1 MTVASDPAQIEIAG
15 LTADSRQV
23 EPGFLFAAMP
33 GNRADGRD
41 FIGGAVER
49 GAVAILAP
57 PGAGVSGSAAGP
69 DRQGVA
75 LIVDENPR
83 RRFALM
89 AARFFSEQPST
100 VAAVTGTNGKTS
112 VVWFL
117 RQIWAG
123 LGHEAASLGTLG
135 LHAPDVEMTG
145 RLTTPDPVELH
156 RTLARLKLAGVNH
169 LAMEASSHGLAQYR
183 LDGVRVGAAAF
194 TNLSR
199 DHLDYH
205 GSADAYLAAKS
216 RLFSDVIAD
225 GGTAVLN
232 ADAADA
238 ANMESIARRRNLP
251 VLSFGTKGRDIRLDR
266 IETLEDAQR
275 LTVTIDGE
283 TTPVLLPLAGNFQAW
298 NALCALGL
306 AIATGAEP
314 EAALAALETLQG
326 VPGRLEHVARMNSG
340 ARVYVDYAHTPDAL
354 ASVLRALRPQTQGKL
369 VVVFGCGGDRDP
381 GKRPEMGRIAARL
394 ADTVVVTDDN
404 PRGEQPSDIR
414 RQIVA
419 ACPEATEIG
428 DRAEAIAHALS
439 GLSGGDV
446 LVIAGK
452 GHETGQTIGDRVLP
466 FDDAE
471 VARTAAEEVDR

>member
-1 MTVASDPAQIEIAG
+1 MEGDSVDVTVASNPAQIEIAG

-23 EPGFLFAAMP
+23 EPGFLFAAIP

-57 PGAGVSGSAAGP
+57 PGAGALGSVAGL
-69 DRQGVA
+69 DRQRVA

-117 RQIWAG
+117 RQIWAV
-123 LGHEAASLGTLG
+123 LGYKAASLGTLG
-135 LHAPDVEMTG
+135 LHAPDVQMNG

-156 RTLARLKLAGVNH
+156 RTLTRLKGAGVDH

-183 LDGVRVGAAAF
+183 LDGVRVTAAAF

-205 GSADAYLAAKS
+205 GSADAYLAAKA

-232 ADAADA
+232 ADSADA
-238 ANMESIARRRNLP
+238 ADMAAIARRRNLR
-251 VLSFGTKGRDIRLDR
+251 VLTFGTKGRDIRLDG
-266 IETLEDAQR
+266 IETVDDGQR
-275 LTVTIDGE
+275 LTVTVDGE
-283 TTPVLLPLAGNFQAW
+283 T
-298 NALCALGL
+298 
-306 AIATGAEP
+306 
-314 EAALAALETLQG
+314 
-326 VPGRLEHVARMNSG
+326 VPS
-340 ARVYVDYAHTPDAL
+340 
-354 ASVLRALRPQTQGKL
+354 
-369 VVVFGCGGDRDP
+369 
-381 GKRPEMGRIAARL
+381 
-394 ADTVVVTDDN
+394 
-404 PRGEQPSDIR
+404 
-414 RQIVA
+414 IVA
-419 ACPEATEIG
+419 AG
-428 DRAEAIAHALS
+428 GRLS
-439 GLSGGDV
+439 GMECPLRIGPRDGHWRRTQGR
-446 LVIAGK
+446 LGHPRNPAGRA
-452 GHETGQTIGDRVLP
+452 GPAGMRGAFELRRPCLCGLRPYPRCAGVGAPRAAP
-466 FDDAE
+466 
-471 VARTAAEEVDR
+471 ARTRGSAGGGVRLRWRPRSGQAIRDGTHRRRIGGHGRGHRRQSPRRRTGGHSPADPRGLSRSHRDR